1 MPCKAAALTAQ
12 VDKKEKKDL
21 PKAGFLFRH
30 CRRTGMIMMAVVMPL
45 SLLTDVCLEDW
56 STAVQLVQVMGR
68 RWGLVSGK
76 VVNAFGATCASDG
89 PPLGFGKWESCEQC
103 VHNFPTQRACCCIAA
118 RLPRFFSFWRPHGP
132 LTR

>member
-76 VVNAFGATCASDG
+76 VVNNAFTTFPHNVHAAALLHACHGFFPFGGRMALSHDNSDWHHDG
-89 PPLGFGKWESCEQC
+89 
-103 VHNFPTQRACCCIAA
+103 
-118 RLPRFFSFWRPHGP
+118 
-132 LTR
+132 